1 MCRSLLF
8 TGLSTL
14 VFADVPHEE
23 LGSATSLWYIVQQGT
38 NVLGVSLSAIL
49 LTVSAQLAGE
59 PRTHLSVHDFRFAL
73 LVMAVIGLLALFSLR
88 RLAADA
94 GASVS
99 GHRPAPAV

>member
-1 MCRSLLF
+1 
-8 TGLSTL
+8 
-14 VFADVPHEE
+14 
-23 LGSATSLWYIVQQGT
+23 
-38 NVLGVSLSAIL
+38 
-49 LTVSAQLAGE
+49 
-59 PRTHLSVHDFRFAL
+59 VHDFRFAL